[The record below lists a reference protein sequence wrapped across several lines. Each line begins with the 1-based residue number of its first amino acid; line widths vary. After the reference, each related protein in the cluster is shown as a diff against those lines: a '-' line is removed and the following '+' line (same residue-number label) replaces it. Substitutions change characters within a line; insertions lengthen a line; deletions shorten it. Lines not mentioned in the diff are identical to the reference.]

1 MSEKMF
7 DFAIGNPPYQKE
19 SVGDNANDRPIY
31 NFFYDA
37 AFEVADAVELITP
50 ARFLFNAGSTPTKWN
65 QKMLNNDNFKAN
77 KNLHKCLRIQI

>member
-50 ARFLFNAGSTPTKWN
+50 ARFLFR
-65 QKMLNNDNFKAN
+65 LN
-77 KNLHKCLRIQI
+77 

>member
-31 NFFYDA
+31 NF
-37 AFEVADAVELITP
+37 
-50 ARFLFNAGSTPTKWN
+50 G
-65 QKMLNNDNFKAN
+65 
-77 KNLHKCLRIQI
+77 